1 MKQKMRGIWIPVE
14 IWQMFLEKDIG
25 STELHL
31 LATIDSLVTPEKG
44 CFASN
49 KYLGDL
55 LNVRPDYIARLI
67 SKLKAKGLLNQ
78 IKFDGRRR
86 YLETVWSRVEGLD
99 RNTKADL
106 DRCPTPLSPT
116 GKDKQ
121 KDHSGGFGFEGE
133 AKHEP
138 FDKLCAIELK
148 STTKRSK
155 TKLPK
160 TWADHFRL
168 LRTKDKKTKAEIE
181 EALNWYCENYQD
193 KWTPKCYTPKIFREK
208 FERVVAAMK
217 RSMPEPVEI
226 EITDETKRIVERLK
240 SNQWPKGSEHQLPT
254 CVQKS
259 LSNYE
264 TTRTQI
270 IEIANATDPESETNS
285 QDRLR
290 MTRKK
295 NLLNHLINIL
305 PAPSHFVQT
314 WFEDIWNQI
323 NGWEAWGGNLETLSF
338 RPSSR
343 KFEGYFVGLVVGYGR
358 NENEAK
364 VLLKGIKIESDQTR
378 WWK

>member
-133 AKHEP
+133 AKHKTSNCTI
-138 FDKLCAIELK
+138 KLNEKNKL
-148 STTKRSK
+148 TT
-155 TKLPK
+155 
-160 TWADHFRL
+160 
-168 LRTKDKKTKAEIE
+168 
-181 EALNWYCENYQD
+181 
-193 KWTPKCYTPKIFREK
+193 
-208 FERVVAAMK
+208 
-217 RSMPEPVEI
+217 
-226 EITDETKRIVERLK
+226 
-240 SNQWPKGSEHQLPT
+240 SN
-254 CVQKS
+254 C
-259 LSNYE
+259 
-264 TTRTQI
+264 
-270 IEIANATDPESETNS
+270 
-285 QDRLR
+285 
-290 MTRKK
+290 
-295 NLLNHLINIL
+295 
-305 PAPSHFVQT
+305 
-314 WFEDIWNQI
+314 
-323 NGWEAWGGNLETLSF
+323 
-338 RPSSR
+338 
-343 KFEGYFVGLVVGYGR
+343 
-358 NENEAK
+358 
-364 VLLKGIKIESDQTR
+364 
-378 WWK
+378 